1 VLAEVIADVEKVALL
16 HELLRHSLELWRV
29 DGDVGRAGNI
39 ITVSAGTSVVVVRHD
54 PGNAVAL
61 WWIAKQSGSVDA
73 SVREK
78 PCNSSLATLASLRRI
93 LAVHGDQREEI
104 SEQAG

>member
-1 VLAEVIADVEKVALL
+1 VLAGVIADVEKVALL
-16 HELLRHSLELWRV
+16 HDLLRHSLELWQV
-29 DGDVGRAGNI
+29 DGDVVRAGNI
-39 ITVSAGTSVVVVRHD
+39 ITVRARTCIVVVRYD

-61 WWIAKQSGSVDA
+61 WWIAKQAGGGIA

-78 PCNSSLATLASLRRI
+78 PCNSSLATLASLRRL
-93 LAVHGDQREEI
+93 LAVNSPRDEI